1 MIVMLLTEMSSY
13 NNAVQ
18 QYGKDVADFWSQFDF
33 SSTKRYVKKMCDL
46 FYIEKIPKNEIAK
59 IFRYYQEN
67 EDFFDAI
74 GINFN
79 QLSWDKLNELVLRQI
94 GEYEKYFQLPNQ
106 FFESNDK
113 LISIGYFNTFEE
125 AMSFEPKNG
134 WCICVNQ
141 GRFEE
146 HHDINHEMLYIIR
159 NWKLSKASNCRFV
172 VAQVNL
178 DGTKVYWDQKDNR
191 LGQTSDGKHISVGEY
206 EITLGDAVNQL
217 QPMHIENNNN
227 EEIKENRNMNK
238 KTSIRLFERIAGEKG
253 MNDAEVMRRRNDN
266 FIKDMDSV
274 PNSLWD
280 NPYEPNY
287 GDSVEM
293 NGWFETPEETQL
305 KVARD
310 RLNRHRLTQNHIT
323 NNEEIKENRN
333 MNKKQVIRINESQLR
348 QIVTESVKR
357 VLNEGKPPF
366 LDSELA
372 TGDHERCANYR
383 VTSVIRE
390 FTLKLRQAII
400 DDEYGDNID
409 KMFVPKVDQ
418 AIRKVLAEYGI
429 PN

>member
-1 MIVMLLTEMSSY
+1 MLVESKKKAKRLNSIRGT
-13 NNAVQ
+13 Q
-18 QYGKDVADFWSQFDF
+18 RFTRPSQANG
-33 SSTKRYVKKMCDL
+33 TANIPIK
-46 FYIEKIPKNEIAK
+46 IEEAIPKL
-59 IFRYYQEN
+59 EN
-67 EDFFDAI
+67 LAQKYI
-74 GINFN
+74 GITNPHGFLTDLRNALGIPDKQGASKYGVVAIPKPDGSVLQASLRVTNHNSNAETYITHNANYEYNLSIMVRKNFN
-79 QLSWDKLNELVLRQI
+79 KNTFKPHDDVRLDEYVYFGKRMEQVENPLTQI
-94 GEYEKYFQLPNQ
+94 VNSIIGFLKDGEYK
-106 FFESNDK
+106 DTTG
-113 LISIGYFNTFEE
+113 I
-125 AMSFEPKNG
+125 AM
-134 WCICVNQ
+134 
-141 GRFEE
+141 
-146 HHDINHEMLYIIR
+146 
-159 NWKLSKASNCRFV
+159 
-172 VAQVNL
+172 
-178 DGTKVYWDQKDNR
+178 
-191 LGQTSDGKHISVGEY
+191 KHISPQQ
-206 EITLGDAVNQL
+206 ANNK
-217 QPMHIENNNN
+217 ENNQ
-227 EEIKENRNMNK
+227 EIKENRNMNK
-238 KTSIRLFERIAGEKG
+238 KKSIRLFERIAGEKG

-357 VLNEGKPPF
+357 VLNEDKPPF

-383 VTSVIRE
+383 VTSIIRE

>member
-1 MIVMLLTEMSSY
+1 MNIYENHNTSVGKYGEELTRLMEKIGISPKYLLSACRFRTENGVPIQTLALLFKQWNSYVMRNHPIDVNTLTYNEFRNVLNNYKMEYGIPNKLYADNKVSIGVL
-13 NNAVQ
+13 NNAKDVQKVPVKNDWCIKSQKWFDDYTSVGWRFFVIYLPQQPLPFTYVVAGVHDGNVEYYNTYDHQ
-18 QYGKDVADFWSQFDF
+18 QYENM
-33 SSTKRYVKKMCDL
+33 VKNVGNDEHSE
-46 FYIEKIPKNEIAK
+46 FEK
-59 IFRYYQEN
+59 
-67 EDFFDAI
+67 
-74 GINFN
+74 
-79 QLSWDKLNELVLRQI
+79 L
-94 GEYEKYFQLPNQ
+94 LP
-106 FFESNDK
+106 
-113 LISIGYFNTFEE
+113 
-125 AMSFEPKNG
+125 
-134 WCICVNQ
+134 
-141 GRFEE
+141 
-146 HHDINHEMLYIIR
+146 
-159 NWKLSKASNCRFV
+159 
-172 VAQVNL
+172 AQVKEILYN
-178 DGTKVYWDQKDNR
+178 VAAQ
-191 LGQTSDGKHISVGEY
+191 QTEEK
-206 EITLGDAVNQL
+206 
-217 QPMHIENNNN
+217 ENNQ
-227 EEIKENRNMNK
+227 EIKENRNMNK

-348 QIVTESVKR
+348 QIVMESVKR
-357 VLNEGKPPF
+357 VLNEDKPPF